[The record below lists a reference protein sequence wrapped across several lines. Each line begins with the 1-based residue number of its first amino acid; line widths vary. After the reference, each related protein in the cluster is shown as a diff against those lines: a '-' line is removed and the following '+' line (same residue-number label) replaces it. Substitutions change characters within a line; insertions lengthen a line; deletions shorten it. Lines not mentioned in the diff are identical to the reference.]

1 MGLQDELDLMVEVV
15 VADGLPHQ
23 LENLRRLLARVD
35 LNRLECVDV
44 LLNLEVHICK
54 YIRKY
59 LVIIFR
65 KYSVIIVRKYMVKIF
80 RKYLVI
86 IVRKY
91 MVKIFRKYALYITET
106 YEERKCIWT
115 ALDPIKHVFKT
126 QRAFYLDKRFLEK
139 RPCE

>member
-80 RKYLVI
+80 RKY
-86 IVRKY
+86 
-91 MVKIFRKYALYITET
+91 ALYITET